1 MIGRSVLITG
11 ASGTVGSAL
20 LKELIETGLYK
31 IAVTVSSDFIENELL
46 NSKVCYIDY
55 MGSNFK
61 KDIINFS
68 PDSVIHLASFS
79 TSNDD
84 ISNIRKLVDS
94 NIIFISILLDALKE
108 TNVRL
113 FLNTGSFSEYS
124 SGDGILNP
132 AYFYAATKTASRAI
146 LSYYKNLIKMKTCTI
161 IPYTI
166 YGSNNKSK
174 KVFDYILES
183 LNSKV
188 SIPMT
193 KGDQI
198 LDFIHIS
205 DVVSFFSH
213 ILENEKL
220 LVDNEDYH
228 LGIGQ
233 GTSIKDLARI
243 AEEVS
248 GLKANISWG
257 EMNFRNTDIM
267 RAVAP
272 VNNLQ
277 NHLGW
282 APKIGVKEGMLMSYH
297 QKGL

>member
-1 MIGRSVLITG
+1 MTGSSVLITG

-20 LKELIETGLYK
+20 LKELIQTGSYK

-46 NSKVCYIDY
+46 NEKVCYIDY
-55 MGSNFK
+55 MDSNFK
-61 KDIINFS
+61 KNVINFS
-68 PDSVIHLASFS
+68 PDSVIHLASLS
-79 TSNDD
+79 TANDD

-108 TNVRL
+108 TNVGL

-124 SGDGILNP
+124 SEDGVLNP

-166 YGSNNKSK
+166 YGSKNKSK
-174 KVFDYILES
+174 KVFDYVLES
-183 LNSKV
+183 INSEV

-198 LDFIHIS
+198 LDFIHMS

-248 GLKANISWG
+248 GLKTNISWG
-257 EMNFRNTDIM
+257 EINYRNTDIM

-272 VNNLQ
+272 VNNFK

-282 APKIGVKEGMLMSYH
+282 APKIGIKEGILMSYNK
-297 QKGL
+297 KGF